1 VLKVFTT
8 YSIGKRLAL
17 GFGGIIVLLVAL
29 AGLTRVKLLQVRDAV
44 TVQSRA
50 RAEEATLANEWL
62 RAIQINSQRASAI
75 GSSSDGAVKQ
85 FFEADIK
92 KVSARSSELQK
103 HFNETESTAEGKAI
117 LKSLGDLRKQYL
129 SSRDQMMKAR
139 DAGSNDQALR
149 FAQEFAPV
157 VSAYVAEMSKF
168 VELQERRSTDIHAD
182 VAQSM
187 DFMIAATLAA
197 TVACVVVGS
206 LLGWRLRAGIVVP
219 LRELSGAARAVA
231 SGQLDQTFHSPRGDE
246 IGQLIRAIEAMRVQF
261 LKQLQHSAEAH
272 EQSELARQ
280 SAQQA
285 AQEIDAVIGAATQG
299 DFTRSL
305 DLTGKDDFH
314 AALCG
319 KLNLLLHTVS
329 GTIGEVRN
337 AAQRLSSAS
346 AQVSQTSQNLSQSA
360 SQQAAS
366 VEQTTASLQEM
377 TASVKGNAD
386 SANITDSMA
395 TQAAQQAE
403 QGGNS
408 VAQTV
413 GAMKAIAAKVQVIDD
428 IAYQTNLLALNAAIE
443 AARAGEHGRGF
454 SVVAIE
460 VRKLAERSQFAA
472 QEIGNLAASSVQLA
486 EQAGSLLTEIVPAI
500 RKTSQL
506 VQAIASASSEQ
517 ADGVNQ
523 IAGAMSHL
531 SDATQQ
537 TASAS
542 EELSATAEDLSAQAA
557 QLQDIMS
564 GFKLAQQSA
573 GATPAINAP
582 TVRARIVPPR
592 RVSTGTEE
600 AKLAPC

>member
-1 VLKVFTT
+1 MFTT

-17 GFGGIIVLLVAL
+17 GFGGILVLVVSL
-29 AGLTRVKLLQVRDAV
+29 AGFTLLNLLQVRDAV
-44 TVQSRA
+44 TVQSRS

-75 GSSSDGAVKQ
+75 GSSSDPAVKQ

-103 HFNETESTAEGKAI
+103 HFNETETSAEGKAF
-117 LKSLGDLRKQYL
+117 LKRLGELRNQYL
-129 SSRDQMMKAR
+129 SSRDQMIKAR
-139 DAGSNDQALR
+139 EAGANEQALKLAGQ
-149 FAQEFAPV
+149 FTPV
-157 VSAYVAEMSKF
+157 VAAYVAEMSKF
-168 VELQERRSTDIHAD
+168 VELQERRSADIHAG

-187 DFMIAATLAA
+187 DFMIMVTTAT
-197 TVACVVVGS
+197 TVACVVVGC

-219 LRELSGAARAVA
+219 LRELSEASRAVA
-231 SGQLDQTFHSPRGDE
+231 GGQLDQSFHSPRGDE
-246 IGQLIRAIEAMRVQF
+246 IGQLVRAIESMRLRFVE
-261 LKQLQHSAEAH
+261 QLQESATAR
-272 EQSELARQ
+272 QLSDQAQELAR
-280 SAQQA
+280 QA
-285 AQEIDAVIGAATQG
+285 AQEIDTVIGAATQG
-299 DFTRSL
+299 DFTRSI
-305 DLTGKDDFH
+305 DPKGKDDFH
-314 AALCG
+314 AALSS
-319 KLNLLLHTVS
+319 KLNLLLRSLS
-329 GTIGEVRN
+329 GTIGDVRN
-337 AAQRLSSAS
+337 AAQRLTSAS

-377 TASVKGNAD
+377 SASVKGNAD
-386 SANITDSMA
+386 SASITDGMA
-395 TQAAQQAE
+395 TRAAQQAE
-403 QGGNS
+403 QGGHS

-454 SVVAIE
+454 SVVAVE

-472 QEIGNLAASSVQLA
+472 QEIGSLAASSVQLA
-486 EQAGSLLTEIVPAI
+486 EQAGSLLTEIVPSI
-500 RKTSQL
+500 SKTSEL

-523 IAGAMSHL
+523 IADAMGHL
-531 SDATQQ
+531 NNATQQ

-542 EELSATAEDLSAQAA
+542 EELSATAEDLSEQAT

-564 GFKLAQQSA
+564 RFQ
-573 GATPAINAP
+573 
-582 TVRARIVPPR
+582 
-592 RVSTGTEE
+592 
-600 AKLAPC
+600 LAPQIEDAMPTGIARSVHVKNMQSRRAEFATETATFTPL